1 MAKGCL
7 HINFVN
13 FLSPFLSVLWDSL
26 YIKNP
31 LLSFVTYA
39 TNVFSQFVTCLWKR
53 LVLKFAIQKFLLL
66 DN

>member
-1 MAKGCL
+1 MAKGYL

-13 FLSPFLSVLWDSL
+13 FLSPFLSILMDSL

-31 LLSFVTYA
+31 LLSSVTYA
-39 TNVFSQFVTCLWKR
+39 ANVFSQFVTCLWKL

>member
-13 FLSPFLSVLWDSL
+13 FLSPFLSFLWGSL
-26 YIKNP
+26 YIKNIP
-31 LLSFVTYA
+31 LSFVTYVA
-39 TNVFSQFVTCLWKR
+39 NVSSRFVTCL
-53 LVLKFAIQKFLLL
+53 LNLFVLKFAIQKILFL